1 MEREEQSMALRNWN
15 QWLWRP
21 EDMSQ
26 RAEDFWKGTQTTE
39 RDRLDT
45 MDWTKYTRTAR
56 QGERKSENRRRRG
69 LEKQR
74 RKQARR
80 RERLELG

>member
-15 QWLWRP
+15 QWLRRP

-45 MDWTKYTRTAR
+45 MDWTEVHQDCKAGR
-56 QGERKSENRRRRG
+56 E
-69 LEKQR
+69 EK
-74 RKQARR
+74 
-80 RERLELG
+80 